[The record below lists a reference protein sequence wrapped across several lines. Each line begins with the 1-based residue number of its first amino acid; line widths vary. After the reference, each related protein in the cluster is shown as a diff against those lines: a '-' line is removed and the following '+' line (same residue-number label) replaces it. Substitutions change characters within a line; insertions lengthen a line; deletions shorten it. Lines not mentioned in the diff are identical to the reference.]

1 MNLAS
6 GSPLDTIFA
15 MATGAGQAAISVIR
29 LSGPQS
35 APILRCLAG
44 RLPKPRHASLCRL
57 RDESASTLDH
67 GLVLWMPAPAS
78 YTGEDTAELHLHGGR
93 AVAQSVTNALLRA
106 GARPADPG
114 EFTRRAFLAGKMDL
128 LEAEAVADLVR
139 AETDTQRM
147 LALAALD
154 GHSTHAV
161 ADWAARIQ
169 HWLAYQE
176 AWIDFPDESGEQTF
190 ADMQAELHA
199 LAAEI
204 QRTLTAAPAGAR
216 IRDGLI
222 ITITGAPNVGK
233 SSLFNLLSGRDMAMV
248 SPIPGT
254 TRDVLE
260 APLDIAGIKTTLI
273 DTAGLRDT
281 SDELEAEGV
290 RRARAR
296 ADDADII
303 LYVTDRTQP
312 PPTQDNPRLL
322 WIENKLDLSPARPG
336 AFGLSAA
343 THQGLATLLDQLTQ
357 RVVSLTRTDG
367 DPVLSRAR
375 HVASLRDA
383 RTALLQAADAPL
395 PELRA
400 EDLRTAMAAIGRLTG
415 QVHTEALL
423 DVIFG
428 AFCIGK

>member
-1 MNLAS
+1 M
-6 GSPLDTIFA
+6 
-15 MATGAGQAAISVIR
+15 R
-29 LSGPQS
+29 
-35 APILRCLAG
+35 
-44 RLPKPRHASLCRL
+44 
-57 RDESASTLDH
+57 
-67 GLVLWMPAPAS
+67 
-78 YTGEDTAELHLHGGR
+78 
-93 AVAQSVTNALLRA
+93 
-106 GARPADPG
+106 
-114 EFTRRAFLAGKMDL
+114 
-128 LEAEAVADLVR
+128 
-139 AETDTQRM
+139 
-147 LALAALD
+147 
-154 GHSTHAV
+154 
-161 ADWAARIQ
+161 
-169 HWLAYQE
+169 
-176 AWIDFPDESGEQTF
+176 
-190 ADMQAELHA
+190 AELHA

-204 QRTLTAAPAGAR
+204 QRTLAAAPAGAR

-222 ITITGAPNVGK
+222 IAIAGAPNVGK
-233 SSLFNLLSGRDMAMV
+233 SSLFNLLTGRDMAMV

-254 TRDVLE
+254 TRDALE
-260 APLDIAGIKTTLI
+260 ASLDIAGIKTTLI

-296 ADDADII
+296 VAEADII

-357 RVVSLTRTDG
+357 RVVSLTRT
-367 DPVLSRAR
+367 R

-400 EDLRTAMAAIGRLTG
+400 EDLRTALAAIGRLTG